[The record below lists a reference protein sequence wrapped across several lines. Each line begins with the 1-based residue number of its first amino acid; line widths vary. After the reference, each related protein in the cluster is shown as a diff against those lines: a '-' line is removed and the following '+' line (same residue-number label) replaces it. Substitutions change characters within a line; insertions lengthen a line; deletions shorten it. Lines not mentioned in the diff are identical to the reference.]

1 VIEKIVGT
9 KRKHDEDEE
18 ACFDHAFSLLCLL
31 PFDAVDFRNLESPQ
45 LAAANYDQLP
55 IFL

>member
-1 VIEKIVGT
+1 MKARRGRVVLFY
-9 KRKHDEDEE
+9 HS
-18 ACFDHAFSLLCLL
+18 FSFLRLL
-31 PFDAVDFRNLESPQ
+31 PFDAVAFRNLESPQ

>member
-1 VIEKIVGT
+1 MIEKIVGT